1 MKKKYEVQIPEVHIS
16 YRVVEAESKAEAILL
31 SMDAEET
38 DFSYS
43 HYLPQDVEVIELS
56 EDDLKRFNRTPQVKE
71 VEENY
76 EDHKEKE
83 WPDDHDIGGEG

>member
-1 MKKKYEVQIPEVHIS
+1 MKKKYEVQVPEVHIS
-16 YRVVEAESKAEAILL
+16 YRVVEAESEEEALKL
-31 SMDAEET
+31 GMDAEET

-43 HYLPQDVEVIELS
+43 HTPSEGIDVIELS
-56 EDDLKRFNRTPQVKE
+56 EDDLKRFNRTPQVKA

-83 WPDDHDIGGEG
+83 WPDEHDIGGEG